1 MEQMA
6 SVLVS
11 QFLPIAGFVLFFLI
25 FYLNYKAIQELK
37 DNFGRLLERIEKFE
51 DHLASFK
58 VEVAE
63 RYLRRDEWL
72 AFHNKMEASLKTEIR
87 ELKEAVRALFRKA
100 D

>member
-1 MEQMA
+1 MGEA
-6 SVLVS
+6 VKL
-11 QFLPIAGFVLFFLI
+11 LPGELLPLAGFVLFFLV

-37 DNFGRLLERIEKFE
+37 DGFGRLYDRFEKLE

-100 D
+100 N

>member
-1 MEQMA
+1 MGDAVKLIPPE
-6 SVLVS
+6 LY
-11 QFLPIAGFVLFFLI
+11 PIAGFVLFFLI

-37 DNFGRLLERIEKFE
+37 DSFRQLGRRLEGFE
-51 DHLASFK
+51 ENLMKFK

-87 ELKEAVRALFRKA
+87 ELKEVIRELFGKTG
-100 D
+100 

>member
-1 MEQMA
+1 MGEA
-6 SVLVS
+6 VKL
-11 QFLPIAGFVLFFLI
+11 LPGELLPLAGFVLFFLV

-37 DNFGRLLERIEKFE
+37 QTFGRIDEKFE
-51 DHLASFK
+51 RLESHLANFR